1 MVLNSCVMAHNKINV
16 IYNFNLDKGDYMSV
30 DVLKKDIKS
39 KELKNLYLFYGQEE
53 FLKKYYLESIE
64 KAIVENDLS
73 SMNKLVLEGK
83 FEMSKIEE
91 ACETMPVFSE
101 KKLVIVKNSGL
112 FKSAKDGS
120 KQQSARDSIINYLKN
135 LPSYTVLVFYEEEID
150 KRFKTV
156 DVVKKNGLVVEFPFQ
171 KPAELVKWAIKAINT
186 HKKEISFADASY
198 LIELCEQGMTEILN
212 EVNKLVMFVGERTK
226 ITVQDI
232 EKVCTKSVKSRIFD
246 LTDAVAEKNL
256 DKALKLL
263 NDMIILREPLPKIL
277 FMLTRQLRH
286 VLEMKLLTLEGM
298 SVKEA
303 CTKIGITPYAGG
315 KVSSQAKSF
324 STDQLKEG
332 IKEAF
337 ELDLAIKT
345 GRINDRVAAELLINK
360 LANG

>member
-1 MVLNSCVMAHNKINV
+1 
-16 IYNFNLDKGDYMSV
+16 MSV
-30 DVLKKDIKS
+30 DVLKEDLKS
-39 KELKNLYLFYGQEE
+39 NNLKNLYLFYGHEE
-53 FLKKYYLESIE
+53 FLKKYYLENIE
-64 KAIVENDLS
+64 KTILEKDLS
-73 SMNKLVLEGK
+73 AMNKLVLEGK
-83 FEMSKIEE
+83 FEISKIEE

-112 FKSAKDGS
+112 FKSGKDGS
-120 KQQSARDSIINYLKN
+120 KQQSTKEELIAYLKN

-150 KRFKTV
+150 KRLKTV
-156 DVVKKNGLVVEFPFQ
+156 DAIKKNGLLVEFPFQ
-171 KPAELVKWAIKAINT
+171 KPAELVKWVTKAIKS
-186 HKKEISFADASY
+186 HKKEISVGDASY
-198 LIELCEQGMTEILN
+198 LIEICEQGMTEILN
-212 EVNKLVMFVGERTK
+212 EVNKLVMFVGERSK

-277 FMLTRQLRH
+277 FMITRQLRH
-286 VLEMKLLTLEGM
+286 VLEMKLLSIDGM

-303 CTKIGITPYAGG
+303 CAKIGITPYAGG

-324 STDQLKEG
+324 STDKLKEG